1 MVISSD
7 LGVSERIDIMVLSSL
22 VSSLN
27 ALSIIW
33 SHGLPA
39 PKLPEVARATTVATL
54 M

>member
-7 LGVSERIDIMVLSSL
+7 LGVSERIDMVLSSL

-39 PKLPEVARATTVATL
+39 QKLPEVARATTVATL